1 MDRTLF
7 LDFNKA
13 YGTEA
18 TAEEKQL
25 VNDLL
30 NLWGKLEPTAGRNP
44 AFYRRGIL
52 FGMALQKGIDSGE
65 IKLRKVRASRKA
77 NKPQDKTQ
85 ESAGET
91 TAEL

>member
-52 FGMALQKGIDSGE
+52 FGMALQKGINAGE
-65 IKLRKVRASRKA
+65 IKLRPVRR
-77 NKPQDKTQ
+77 NKPKTKPQ
-85 ESAGET
+85 EPAGET
-91 TAEL
+91 TWNE